1 MLDVE
6 ARVAAAV
13 PKHRRGGAVD
23 ERGGLAADERA
34 ADDVRGDARRG
45 RGEDV
50 ETTRSRGKDA
60 RGRFRVVKVA
70 AKHVRDGSALDAAA
84 RRRDA
89 AHLRGRESLHE
100 HVDAQG
106 VQRRV
111 RLAYDMVDSN
121 RHETRVGTRVDE
133 GNRERRRRPPRSL

>member
-34 ADDVRGDARRG
+34 ADDVRDDSHRG

-50 ETTRSRGKDA
+50 ETTRSRGKHA
-60 RGRFRVVKVA
+60 RRGNIVKVKVA
-70 AKHVRDGSALDAAA
+70 AKHVRHGSALDAAA
-84 RRRDA
+84 ARRDA
-89 AHLRGRESLHE
+89 PHLRGGESLHE
-100 HVDAQG
+100 
-106 VQRRV
+106 RV
-111 RLAYDMVDSN
+111 HAAA
-121 RHETRVGTRVDE
+121 RVV
-133 GNRERRRRPPRSL
+133 ERRRRSW